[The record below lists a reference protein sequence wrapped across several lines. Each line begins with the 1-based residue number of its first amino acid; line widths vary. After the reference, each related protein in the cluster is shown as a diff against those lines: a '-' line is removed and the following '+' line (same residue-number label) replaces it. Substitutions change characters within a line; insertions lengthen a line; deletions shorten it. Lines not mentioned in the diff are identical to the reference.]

1 MSPIIEV
8 EELLALTGRSQVLL
22 FDAGNGA
29 AARANYEKEHLR
41 GAIFVDMDTELSGPK
56 NDISV
61 GGRHP
66 LPDKDAFAATLTRLG
81 VSKNSHIVI
90 YDDKNGA
97 NAAARFWWM
106 LKAAGHENVQVLN
119 GGFQEAKKMGFP
131 MESGLGFEAKKT
143 AGVAEISPIGLLTS
157 TSVTSTKN
165 ASTDSPIMGE
175 AGSSSGQQASE
186 STESGELTQISAIPE
201 AMDEGSSATDTS
213 TKQPYTI
220 HDWKLPLA
228 HIDEVEAAAKAEGR
242 IVIDVRS
249 KERYDGITEPLD
261 PVAGHIPGAINIPF
275 TENLDNDG
283 LFIQAQELRQKYSAA
298 THEMK
303 SSDIIVHC
311 GSGVTA
317 CHTILAMAYAGF
329 DIPKLYV
336 GSWSEW
342 CRSGK
347 NIGTNHLKHR

>member
-8 EELLALTGRSQVLL
+8 DELLALAGRSEVLL

-29 AARANYEKEHLR
+29 AALANYEKEHLR

-106 LKAAGHENVQVLN
+106 LKAAGHEKVQVIN
-119 GGFQEAKKMGFP
+119 GGFQQAQKKGYP
-131 MESGLGFEAKKT
+131 
-143 AGVAEISPIGLLTS
+143 
-157 TSVTSTKN
+157 
-165 ASTDSPIMGE
+165 
-175 AGSSSGQQASE
+175 
-186 STESGELTQISAIPE
+186 
-201 AMDEGSSATDTS
+201 MDEGSSAADSS
-213 TKQPYTI
+213 TEQPYTI
-220 HDWKLPLA
+220 HDWILPLA
-228 HIDEVEAAAKAEGR
+228 QIDEVEAAAKAKGR

-298 THEMK
+298 THEIK